1 MKTEKT
7 MSLKKILVEIL
18 KGFVAMLFATTLALI
33 STGVAVLVV
42 NNLDPKVVK
51 ALLAA
56 LRVVATLL

>member
-1 MKTEKT
+1 

>member
-1 MKTEKT
+1 
-7 MSLKKILVEIL
+7 MSLKKILGEIL
-18 KGFVAMLFATTLALI
+18 KGFAAMLFATTLALI

-56 LRVVATLL
+56 LRVVATML